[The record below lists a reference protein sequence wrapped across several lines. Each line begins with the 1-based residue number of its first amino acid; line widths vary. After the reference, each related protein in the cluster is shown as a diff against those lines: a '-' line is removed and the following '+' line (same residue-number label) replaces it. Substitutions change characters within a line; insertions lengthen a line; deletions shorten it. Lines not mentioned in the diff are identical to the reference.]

1 MNSSQDDAPAGAAAL
16 QRFYPLRRAEEI
28 VLLALRE
35 GDVARVGLRRPLVP
49 SIATSLR
56 GAFVSFLAR
65 GGTGDLEAGRSL
77 QIMGAWIEGRV
88 DLHDATV
95 AESIWFYRCVFDAT
109 PRLDGARVHGSA
121 TFSDCLMPGLRAED
135 SKVADDFA
143 LNSGTTVRNEVRL
156 ARALIGRHLDLSRA
170 RLRSAERSPVTW
182 RRRVTAD
189 AARIGGNVMLGGGFE
204 ADGEV
209 SFAGARIGG
218 SLRADGARL
227 SGQLDASGV
236 RGVALTLE
244 RSYVA
249 GSIALDAGFAAA
261 GTVDL
266 TGMQIDGDL
275 RCSGADFDVY
285 GEAAFSGAR
294 ALLLDRARVGGTLAV
309 ANLNN
314 PLAGASLLGTRAGA
328 LLDDASSWGDRLVLD
343 GFRFRQFAP
352 GAPTAAAT
360 RLQWLALQEP
370 SHLDLDFRPG
380 PWRELIAVLRRMGHH
395 ESAREVA
402 VARERHLSRIGRV
415 AGGAS
420 AAERGLSRLAHGL
433 LGALAGYGY
442 RPARVV
448 GAMAAVWLGCG
459 ALYVAATQAGALSPA
474 GIAAQVAPPVRPFV
488 LSLDLLLP
496 IVDLQQESR
505 WAPLIH
511 SQAGAATPI
520 WQLATRAAAWF
531 EVVFGWIA
539 SLVLI
544 GALAGLFDRDQ
555 RERRTG

>member
-1 MNSSQDDAPAGAAAL
+1 MNSSQDAAPRGAAAL

-49 SIATSLR
+49 SLATSLR

-95 AESIWFYRCVFDAT
+95 AESVWFYRCVFDAT
-109 PRLDGARVHGSA
+109 PRLDGAHVHGSA
-121 TFSDCLMPGLRAED
+121 TFSDCLLPGLRAED
-135 SKVADDFA
+135 SKVADDLA
-143 LNSGTTVRNEVRL
+143 LNAGTTVRSEVRL
-156 ARALIGRHLDLSRA
+156 ARALIGRHLDCSRA
-170 RLRSAERSPVTW
+170 RLRSAERSPVPW
-182 RRRVTAD
+182 RRRLTAD
-189 AARIGGNVMLGGGFE
+189 AARIGGDVALSGLE

-209 SFAGARIGG
+209 SLAGASIGG
-218 SLRADGARL
+218 SLRADGASM

-244 RSYVA
+244 RSHAA
-249 GSIALDAGFAAA
+249 GSVALDAGFAAA
-261 GTVDL
+261 GTVNL
-266 TGMQIDGDL
+266 TGVQVDGDL
-275 RCSGADFDVY
+275 RCSGADFDVF
-285 GEAAFSGAR
+285 GELAFSGAR
-294 ALLLDRARVGGTLAV
+294 ALLLDRARIGGTLAV

-314 PLAGASLLGTRAGA
+314 PLAGASLYGARVGA
-328 LLDDASSWGDRLVLD
+328 LLDDAGSWGDRLVLD
-343 GFRFRQFAP
+343 GFRFRRLAP
-352 GAPTAAAT
+352 GAPTDAAM
-360 RLQWLALQEP
+360 RLQWLAQQEP
-370 SHLDLDFRPG
+370 SHLDADFRAG
-380 PWRELIAVLRRMGHH
+380 PWRELISVLRRMGHH
-395 ESAREVA
+395 EPARELA

-420 AAERGLSRLAHGL
+420 PAERGLSRLAHGL

-448 GAMAAVWLGCG
+448 AAMAAVWIGCG
-459 ALYVAATQAGALSPA
+459 ALYVAATQVGALPA
-474 GIAAQVAPPVRPFV
+474 AGVTAAPPVRPFV

-496 IVDLQQESR
+496 IVDLQQESH
-505 WAPLIH
+505 WATLVDG
-511 SQAGAATPI
+511 QASGATPA
-520 WQLATRAAAWF
+520 WQFATRAAAWF
-531 EVVFGWIA
+531 EVVFGWAA

-544 GALAGLFDRDQ
+544 GALAGLFDRDK
-555 RERRTG
+555 RERRAD